1 MIIGVVMGETL
12 VDEEAEEL
20 DFDLISHIPW
30 EQVINLGT
38 SLLIL
43 RSEELCIETRNL
55 THLNLANID
64 LSTWFAGSDGMREAH
79 PSKALLRSLGSIW
92 INRPWVRSNDDWSPF
107 MHFPTRR
114 AAAGNRISSL
124 RICGV

>member
-12 VDEEAEEL
+12 VDEEAEGL

-30 EQVINLGT
+30 KQVINLGT
-38 SLLIL
+38 SRPIL
-43 RSEELCIETRNL
+43 RSEELCVEMCNL

-64 LSTWFAGSDGMREAH
+64 LSTWFAGSDGMCEAH
-79 PSKALLRSLGSIW
+79 PSKVLLRSLDSIW